1 MARISGTISN
11 INAMTPVPVGHNADG
26 TDYWPGGWSW
36 VGERGPELVELPRGT
51 KVYSAEE
58 SRAMAAAGPTGTGG
72 SAGGESMADA
82 VRRGVYEA
90 INELG
95 GMPQS
100 QGPARFY
107 VGEMEIARATYDAR
121 DEVKNEHGISM
132 IS

>member
-1 MARISGTISN
+1 M
-11 INAMTPVPVGHNADG
+11 
-26 TDYWPGGWSW
+26 
-36 VGERGPELVELPRGT
+36 GERGPELVELPRGT

-58 SRAMAAAGPTGTGG
+58 SRAIAAAAPISGGSTGG
-72 SAGGESMADA
+72 DMADA

-107 VGEMEIARATYDAR
+107 VGDTEIARATYDAR
-121 DEVKNEHGISM
+121 AAVDNEHGISM